1 MPRNENPAE
10 RAASMIRRYK
20 SREAAIEQAH
30 AYDIDAD
37 SDEERGY
44 WRAVLAELRAY
55 SPHQIVEKIARPKD
69 KPSRG

>member
-30 AYDIDAD
+30 AYDIEAITDK
-37 SDEERGY
+37 ERAF
-44 WRAVLAELRAY
+44 WRAVLAELRSY
-55 SPHQIVEKIARPKD
+55 VVPKAAE
-69 KPSRG
+69 